1 MNCLSR
7 RPPQGHAERPQGNRL
22 ATALALGTALLLASA
37 AGLANPGPAG
47 EIAISPAQIEALG
60 IATARPLAVSDA
72 AGPLVAARVVIPPG
86 QASVVAAPLDGLVD
100 TLLVAEGQ
108 AVTAGQALA
117 TLRSPGLL
125 ALQRSYLEALARDRL
140 ARQQLS
146 RDEALFK
153 DGIIA
158 ERRLLETRS
167 TAAEARAAANAQRQT
182 LELSGIADSD
192 LEALARSGRIGSSL
206 TLRAPREGVI
216 LEVMAVTGQ
225 RLEASA
231 PVLRLASLDRLW
243 LELHLPVERLGGL
256 AVGDAVATADGNA
269 RGQVRLIG
277 GTVSSGDET
286 VLVRVEVESGVEHLR
301 PGQFVQARVLGLQG
315 TDSFSIPASA
325 VVRRTDGDY
334 VFVRR
339 AAGFAAVAVER
350 IAADGD
356 RLVVRGPLTVDDEI
370 AVSGVAAIKG
380 AWMGIGGGE

>member
-1 MNCLSR
+1 MKCLSH
-7 RPPQGHAERPQGNRL
+7 RPPHGRAL
-22 ATALALGTALLLASA
+22 ITALTLGTALLLASA
-37 AGLANPGPAG
+37 GTLADPATG
-47 EIAISPAQIEALG
+47 EQITFSPAQIEALG
-60 IATARPLAVSDA
+60 VELAHPLAVTDA
-72 AGPLVAARVVIPPG
+72 AGPVVAARVVIPPG
-86 QASVVAAPLDGLVD
+86 QDTVVAAPLDGLVD

-108 AVTAGQALA
+108 TVTAGQALA

-125 ALQRSYLEALARDRL
+125 ALQRGYLEALARDRL

-167 TAAEARAAANAQRQT
+167 TAAEARAAANAQRQA
-182 LELSGIADSD
+182 LELSGIAESD

-206 TLRAPREGVI
+206 TLRAPRDGVI

-231 PVLRLASLDRLW
+231 PVLRLAALDRLW
-243 LELHLPVERLGGL
+243 LELHLPAEQLDGL
-256 AVGDAVATADGNA
+256 AVDDAVVTADGQA
-269 RGQVRLIG
+269 RGRVRLIG

-286 VLVRVEVESGVEHLR
+286 VLVRVEVDSGTEHLR

-325 VVRRTDGDY
+325 VVRRADGDY

-350 IAADGD
+350 IAADGE
-356 RLVVRGPLTVDDEI
+356 RLVVRGPLTLDDAI
-370 AVSGVAAIKG
+370 AVSGAAAIKG

>member
-7 RPPQGHAERPQGNRL
+7 RPPQGRARI
-22 ATALALGTALLLASA
+22 TALTLGTALLLASA
-37 AGLANPGPAG
+37 GTLADPASG
-47 EIAISPAQIEALG
+47 EQIAFSPAQIEALG
-60 IATARPLAVSDA
+60 IATARPLAVTDA

-86 QASVVAAPLDGLVD
+86 QDTVVAAPLDGLVD

-108 AVTAGQALA
+108 TVTVGQALA

-125 ALQRSYLEALARDRL
+125 ELQRGYLEALARDRL

-167 TAAEARAAANAQRQT
+167 TAAEARAAANARRQA
-182 LELSGIADSD
+182 LELSGIAESD
-192 LEALARSGRIGSSL
+192 LDDLARSGRISAGL
-206 TLRAPREGVI
+206 TLRAPRDGVI

-225 RLEASA
+225 RLAASA
-231 PVLRLASLDRLW
+231 PVLRLAALDRLW
-243 LELHLPVERLGGL
+243 LELHLPAEQLGDL
-256 AVGDAVATADGNA
+256 AIGDAVVTADGLA
-269 RGQVRLIG
+269 RGRVRLIG

-286 VLVRVEVESGVEHLR
+286 VLVRVEVESGTEHLR

-315 TDSFSIPASA
+315 ADSFSIPASA
-325 VVRRTDGDY
+325 VVRRADGDY

-350 IAADGD
+350 IAADGE
-356 RLVVRGPLTVDDEI
+356 RLVVRGPLTLDDAI
-370 AVSGVAAIKG
+370 AVSGIAAIKG